1 MGLKEYRSGGEPPG
15 KERILICVPTC
26 MRPKMLGECLRTL
39 ARTTPPAAF
48 DVALLVLDNDA
59 KESARAAFAEIRCPF
74 PARYVVEHRRGISSV
89 RNRAIDEA
97 KSENSACL
105 AFVDDDETVEA
116 GWLCALVEGMEQT
129 GADVVGGSVAQAFP
143 NGGSPW
149 WIRPDKIASIEGVK
163 ITTGGFT
170 AGLCLMKAR
179 LFSEIR
185 FDERFNLTG
194 AGDYDF
200 ALRAARRGFV
210 FAATGQAR
218 AFEKVVSRRLTFRNY
233 FLSQWQRQTGYVLS
247 HRLADGFG
255 ASLRFL
261 PKGIA
266 KIIKGVLCCAVAPLC
281 GQAMLRRG
289 VKNLIA
295 GSGLCYGVFA
305 HGNFQKYAKIDGE

>member
-1 MGLKEYRSGGEPPG
+1 MKPRDE
-15 KERILICVPTC
+15 KMERVLICVPTC
-26 MRPKMLGECLRTL
+26 MRPKMLGECLRSM
-39 ARTTPPAAF
+39 ARTKLPPGF
-48 DVALLVLDNDA
+48 DTRLLALDNDA
-59 KESARAAFAEIRCPF
+59 GESAREAFAAAELPF
-74 PARYVVEHRRGISSV
+74 PARYAVEPRRGISSA
-89 RNRAIDEA
+89 RNRALDEA
-97 KSENSACL
+97 SKEGAAYL
-105 AFVDDDETVEA
+105 AFCDDDQKVDEN
-116 GWLCALVEGMEQT
+116 WLCALIARMRQT
-129 GADVVGGSVAQAFP
+129 DADAVVGVVQQVFP
-143 NGGSPW
+143 GGESPW
-149 WIRPDKIASIEGVK
+149 WHRTPKIASDEEME
-163 ITTGGFT
+163 TTKARFGT
-170 AGLCLMKAR
+170 GLVLMKAR
-179 LFSEIR
+179 LFCDLR

-200 ALRAARRGFV
+200 ALRVERRGFV
-210 FAATGQAR
+210 VAATGRAR
-218 AFEKVVSRRLTFRNY
+218 ALEEVVARRLTFRNY

-266 KIIKGVLCCAVAPLC
+266 KTIKGVLCCAVAPLC